1 MCPGCPT
8 FSIPIP
14 IPKEAMEF
22 GPAAAA
28 TPTASAAG
36 HAPEEVRRNGQ
47 LGLQPEYYTAREKVI
62 VAVSTHKATKVGF
75 NWHLCN
81 EKPIT

>member
-14 IPKEAMEF
+14 IPKEALEF
-22 GPAAAA
+22 GAAA
-28 TPTASAAG
+28 PAG

-47 LGLQPEYYTAREKVI
+47 LGYRPEYYDAREKVLYTMYYI
-62 VAVSTHKATKVGF
+62 F
-75 NWHLCN
+75 RFR
-81 EKPIT
+81 